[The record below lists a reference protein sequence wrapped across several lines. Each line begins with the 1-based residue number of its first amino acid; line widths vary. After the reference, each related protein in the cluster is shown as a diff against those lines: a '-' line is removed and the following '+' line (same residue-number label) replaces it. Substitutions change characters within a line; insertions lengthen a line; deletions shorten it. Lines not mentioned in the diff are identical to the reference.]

1 LLIVNGHRHRYFHTL
16 VWPLAESCRSNASDN
31 NSFSDSTTVC
41 ILHAR
46 FFPRRIAMIFPHWL
60 RNQFRFRDAGG
71 EKVDEQ
77 NPGAPGAGWHH
88 RPGLRG
94 IAAGPAVHRT
104 EVCRHRL
111 RHRSAQRRYPRQGPN
126 PTFTASARKKFR
138 PPTRRDFPPY
148 STTPAWMRW
157 TPSSSASRPLSTNIT
172 NPTSASSPTS
182 PHAIAP
188 HLQAGQLV
196 VLESTTYP
204 RHHGR
209 NVGRVKCSPSSDSNE
224 K

>member
-1 LLIVNGHRHRYFHTL
+1 MLIVNGHRHRYFHTL

-94 IAAGPAVHRT
+94 IAAGPAVPPNRSLPSPASTSISAKAISSPRAESYIYRISAKEIQAANAQGFSAILDYSRMDEMDAVVICVPTPLNQYHEPDLSFIT
-104 EVCRHRL
+104 DITPRHRAPPAGRPVGSSREYNL
-111 RHRSAQRRYPRQGPN
+111 SSAP
-126 PTFTASARKKFR
+126 RKKCR
-138 PPTRRDFPPY
+138 PCQVLTV
-148 STTPAWMRW
+148 
-157 TPSSSASRPLSTNIT
+157 L
-172 NPTSASSPTS
+172 
-182 PHAIAP
+182 
-188 HLQAGQLV
+188 GQ
-196 VLESTTYP
+196 
-204 RHHGR
+204 
-209 NVGRVKCSPSSDSNE
+209 
-224 K
+224 